1 MDFYTQ
7 PNNGYVIVRETGN
20 THNMLGICLS
30 EKPESSVVLI
40 GLDSSDELYKKELNG
55 KKILQQVLMAVSD
68 IYEEFDKQ
76 FFVKKIQY
84 VKTDSPPESI
94 YRYLAFE
101 ILRSAVL
108 NIRPKSEI
116 VLQEDDSDLLVISL
130 L

>member
-7 PNNGYVIVRETGN
+7 PDNGYVIVRETGN

-40 GLDSSDELYKKELNG
+40 ELDSSDELYKKELNG

-84 VKTDSPPESI
+84 VKIDSPPESI

-108 NIRPKSEI
+108 NIKPKSEI
-116 VLQEDDSDLLVISL
+116 ILQEDDSDLLVVSL